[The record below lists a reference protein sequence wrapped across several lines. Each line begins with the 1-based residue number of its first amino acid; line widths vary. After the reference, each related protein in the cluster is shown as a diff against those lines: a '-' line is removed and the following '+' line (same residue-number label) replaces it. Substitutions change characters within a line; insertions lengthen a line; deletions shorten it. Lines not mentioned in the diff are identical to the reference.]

1 MARRELGPA
10 ALRVASA
17 VAAALPAGDL
27 VVGCSGGADSTAL
40 ALGAGWAARRTGASV
55 RVTVV
60 DHGLQP
66 GSAVVAAQV
75 ADRLTA
81 AGLRVE
87 VRRVEVTDRGEGI
100 EAAARDARLAALAEP
115 GLPVLLGHTL
125 DDQAESVLL
134 GLLRGSGTRSLAG
147 MASVRGPFHRPLL
160 GVRRAD
166 TAAACRDWGIAWW
179 ADPMN
184 QDPAFARV
192 RTRAWLADASA
203 AFGRDLAPALA
214 RTAALA
220 RADAD
225 LLDDLAADVAA
236 GEEADAAAV
245 GALPDALRGRV
256 LLAWLRR
263 HGVAADAGH
272 VAAVDTLLGRW
283 RGQGPIAVPGGTVRR
298 HDGLLLFEGSGA
310 PGAGEGPAR

>member
-1 MARRELGPA
+1 MAHALRLDSFAQLPRTPASDVKRLGWRGVMRTVGREGKVLVTNHDQPEAVILSTDEYQRLMQAAEGAQAQQDA
-10 ALRVASA
+10 ALDT
-17 VAAALPAGDL
+17 L
-27 VVGCSGGADSTAL
+27 
-40 ALGAGWAARRTGASV
+40 RR
-55 RVTVV
+55 RF
-60 DHGLQP
+60 
-66 GSAVVAAQV
+66 
-75 ADRLTA
+75 
-81 AGLRVE
+81 
-87 VRRVEVTDRGEGI
+87 
-100 EAAARDARLAALAEP
+100 DARLAALAEP

-166 TAAACRDWGIAWW
+166 TEAACRDWGIEWW